1 MFKKLSQ
8 QKKILKILATFL
20 FALTFLFSFSAATT
34 NTLYLFL
41 LLFALFYWQK
51 KRLQKLLAR
60 LPKKISHFF
69 AYLIVAVFW
78 AVIFEITLGQFA
90 FHPRPVISFI
100 ISLGFYLPFF
110 VIWYKL
116 ISRFRF
122 SLIEVFYLSG
132 LSGILFGLL
141 ITKQLWAPFA
151 IYSNIKITL
160 IAFFGRIVATL
171 ITYACLTSLPA
182 LLLFEKY
189 ELVERPFKQSL
200 LALIITILAL
210 PFFLIWIVLLK
221 GLSSFS
227 K

>member
-8 QKKILKILATFL
+8 QKKILKVLAALL
-20 FALTFLFSFSAATT
+20 FILTFLFSFSAATT

-51 KRLQKLLAR
+51 KRLRKLLAR
-60 LPKKISHFF
+60 LPKKISHFV
-69 AYLIVAVFW
+69 AYLIIAIFW
-78 AVIFEITLGQFA
+78 AAIFEITLAQFA

-100 ISLGFYLPFF
+100 ISLGFYLPF
-110 VIWYKL
+110 VIIWYKL
-116 ISRFRF
+116 ISRFKF

-141 ITKQLWAPFA
+141 ITKQIWAPFA

-160 IAFFGRIVATL
+160 IAFFGRIIVTL
-171 ITYACLTSLPA
+171 ITYGCLTSLPA
-182 LLLFEKY
+182 WLLFEKY
-189 ELVERPFKQSL
+189 ELIKRPFKQSL
-200 LALIITILAL
+200 LALITTILAL
-210 PFFLIWIVLLK
+210 PFFLIWTMLLK
-221 GLSSFS
+221 VLSSFS